1 MPFAKTELGIMAF
14 QERSALMNARQRA
27 VFVLINGVRDSGTI
41 MRLTGGLGVGVE
53 DLAHLY
59 HQGLITRVMV
69 PPPGPNGSPGVV
81 DSQFQSVFA
90 SMGLQST
97 APTPQDPRK
106 SGR

>member
-14 QERSALMNARQRA
+14 QERSALINARQRA

-41 MRLTGGLGVGVE
+41 MRLTSGLGVGVE

-69 PPPGPNGSPGVV
+69 PPPDPKASLGVV

-90 SMGLQST
+90 SLV
-97 APTPQDPRK
+97 PQGTSPMSHDLNQDK
-106 SGR
+106 H

>member
-14 QERSALMNARQRA
+14 QERSELMNARQRA

-41 MRLTGGLGVGVE
+41 MRLTSGLGVGVE

-69 PPPGPNGSPGVV
+69 PPPGPNGSLGVV